1 MPQQL
6 PLPGFHL
13 PERPTEARIA
23 RTALAHYPHLDG
35 ATLSRYGKQLGAS
48 GELLFDSLMMRLG
61 ERVVP
66 ADEHEH
72 FDRVLWLPD
81 IFLRVQIKTRTV
93 PSGAG
98 YHFEIRKGYQRGPV
112 GTKPYARADFDLL
125 ALVVLPESVIKFTAA
140 WRPSHVVATSE
151 IPGLRQRPR
160 QSLDTALHDL
170 GLADAVPDQAPETTP
185 GTAAA

>member
-23 RTALAHYPHLDG
+23 RTALAHYPDLDG
-35 ATLSRYGKQLGAS
+35 PTLSRYGKQLGAS

-93 PSGAG
+93 PSGVG
-98 YHFEIRKGYQRGPV
+98 YHFEVRKGYQRGPL

-125 ALVVLPESVIKFTAA
+125 ALVVLPESVIKFTAE
-140 WRPSHVVATSE
+140 WRPSHVVPMHE
-151 IPGLRQRPR
+151 IPGLRRSPR
-160 QSLDTALHDL
+160 VSLDHALRDL
-170 GLADAVPDQAPETTP
+170 GIPESIPGQAPDTTP

>member
-6 PLPGFHL
+6 PLPGFQL
-13 PERPTEARIA
+13 PERPSEARNA
-23 RTALAHYPHLDG
+23 RAALARYPDLEG
-35 ATLSRYGKQLGAS
+35 PTLCRYAKLLGKS

-72 FDRVLWLPD
+72 FDRVLWLQD
-81 IFLRVQIKTRTV
+81 IFLRVQIKTRNV

-98 YHFEIRKGYQRGPV
+98 FHFEIRKGYQRGPA
-112 GTKPYARADFDLL
+112 GTKPYARTDFDLL
-125 ALVVLPESVIKFTAA
+125 ALVVLPESVIKFTAE
-140 WRPSHVVATSE
+140 WRASHVVAASE

-160 QSLDTALHDL
+160 QSFDTALGDL
-170 GLADAVPDQAPETTP
+170 GLSEAIPDPVPDTTP

>member
-6 PLPGFHL
+6 HLPGFH
-13 PERPTEARIA
+13 PPDRPVEA
-23 RTALAHYPHLDG
+23 RTARAALARYPDLDG
-35 ATLSRYGKQLGAS
+35 PTLSRYGKHLGKS

-61 ERVVP
+61 ERVIA

-72 FDRVLWLPD
+72 FDRVVWLPD
-81 IFLRVQIKTRTV
+81 IFLRVQIKTRNV

-125 ALVVLPESVIKFTAA
+125 ALVVLPESVIKFTAE
-140 WRPSHVVATSE
+140 WRPSHVVSAAE
-151 IPGLRQRPR
+151 IPSLRRHPR
-160 QSLDTALHDL
+160 ASFDTALQDL
-170 GLADAVPDQAPETTP
+170 GLADAVPGTAPDTTP
-185 GTAAA
+185 GNAAA

>member
-13 PERPTEARIA
+13 PERPTEARNA
-23 RTALAHYPHLDG
+23 RIALAHYPDLDG

-72 FDRVLWLPD
+72 FDRVFWLPD

-98 YHFEIRKGYQRGPV
+98 YHF
-112 GTKPYARADFDLL
+112 
-125 ALVVLPESVIKFTAA
+125 
-140 WRPSHVVATSE
+140 
-151 IPGLRQRPR
+151 
-160 QSLDTALHDL
+160 
-170 GLADAVPDQAPETTP
+170 
-185 GTAAA
+185 

>member
-6 PLPGFHL
+6 PLPGFH
-13 PERPTEARIA
+13 PPDRPVEA
-23 RTALAHYPHLDG
+23 RTARAALARYPDLDG
-35 ATLSRYGKQLGAS
+35 PTLSRYGKQLGTS

-72 FDRVLWLPD
+72 FDRVIWLPD
-81 IFLRVQIKTRTV
+81 RFLRVQIKTRNV
-93 PSGAG
+93 PSGPG

-112 GTKPYARADFDLL
+112 GTKPYRRSDFDLL
-125 ALVVLPESVIKFTAA
+125 APVLLPESVIRFTAE
-140 WRPSHVVATSE
+140 WRPSHVVAVAE

-160 QSLDTALHDL
+160 ASFDDALRDL
-170 GLADAVPDQAPETTP
+170 GIPEAIPEPAPDTTP
-185 GTAAA
+185 ATAVA